1 MDFLDLGY
9 FFLSRRGDTGHAWFW
24 TFLHWVAMLAFVGGA
39 VVGFALYA
47 ELKDQNPPNPAAMQA
62 LHIAWICSDPA
73 AGIFILRRLIL
84 WLLD

>member
-1 MDFLDLGY
+1 MGRESFSGCPSTNLDRIVLEMEFLDFGY

-47 ELKDQNPPNPAAMQA
+47 ELKDQNPPNPAA
-62 LHIAWICSDPA
+62 I
-73 AGIFILRRLIL
+73 
-84 WLLD
+84 

>member
-1 MDFLDLGY
+1 
-9 FFLSRRGDTGHAWFW
+9 
-24 TFLHWVAMLAFVGGA
+24 MLAFLGGA

-62 LHIAWICSDPA
+62 LHIAWICSGTA
-73 AGIFILRRLIL
+73 AGIFILRRRIV